1 MQRQTYEFVEVSDGR
16 YQLPITLQQSNR
28 KLAKLPGLLLM
39 TTLAGLIVVPQ
50 IALAGYAVASP
61 DIRAALIDHPIASIE
76 LAIALAFWICLVC
89 WPLRAMFMALIC
101 HRRVDIRDGEVNVI
115 DRTPFS
121 TTAWRTP
128 LTTYEGIA
136 LHLRSSLSGI
146 RQEAILVHPNRAQ
159 SVILM
164 VAEHIG
170 DREIRELCRVLGL
183 PRVSADR
190 LYDFGGPSGGRKA
203 TNDLVPIAT

>member
-89 WPLRAMFMALIC
+89 WPLRAMFKALIC